1 SLMLAMLKSMQAQGA
16 DVLMVAPM
24 RRLMTNPWNSF
35 FILGITMYIGTT
47 FFWGTPTVVLVGP
60 VLIPIAK
67 RAGLPAMGAAV
78 AISLFHIMALSGDL
92 VIQGATKL
100 SANAAEVSS
109 SEILPYTGLF
119 AVTVGI
125 VSIVIAFYMLRRD
138 MKRGHLESPIQEGIP
153 GE

>member
-1 SLMLAMLKSMQAQGA
+1 
-16 DVLMVAPM
+16 
-24 RRLMTNPWNSF
+24 
-35 FILGITMYIGTT
+35 
-47 FFWGTPTVVLVGP
+47 
-60 VLIPIAK
+60 
-67 RAGLPAMGAAV
+67 
-78 AISLFHIMALSGDL
+78 
-92 VIQGATKL
+92 GATKL

-153 GE
+153 GEGALKEVQAAAQEQVAAQEQAPKQGRYAKVFAILVPIALLLVILLLIYRAIFDPDN